1 MDKAGAGCNH
11 RWVKHAPLPAP
22 AVALLLTLATLAS
35 RVPVLGRSVLD
46 WDESLYFLMAQA
58 WLHGHLP
65 YTTIWDNKPVGIYVI
80 FAGFQLVFGGGV
92 VAMRLASVA
101 CVSLLAFAVFRI
113 TEVLAAERAAAWV
126 AGGALVLCA
135 LSNDGLSANTEL
147 FMACF
152 TALAVWA
159 VLAGRSG
166 WLVGVLLGCAF
177 MVKYVAVFEAPVVL
191 GLYLYRQRR
200 VGAAIPVIFGAAVPL
215 VAVVAL
221 YTAAGKLG
229 LWWDCSVASNFRRVN
244 VPMTA
249 GALDYALRTELWRW
263 GPLYLAGVAMIP
275 WALARRRGVFLAA
288 WLLAGLAGVVVA
300 KSFYDHY
307 VLQVL
312 PVLCVSLGVWFA
324 KLPRGVVLRA
334 GVVIAALAL
343 PAWAANVALHD
354 AMVPDVT
361 AQVGA
366 DLAGQHP
373 ASLYVFDSQPI
384 LYALAG
390 QTPPTRYVLPS
401 ELVGR
406 TLPGVAGVD
415 AGAEV
420 ARILAGTPQFIIRR
434 ETPSTDPA
442 VVNPAVYAQ
451 LEQALTAR
459 YRLWR
464 AYPGVEVYEIR

>member
-159 VLAGRSG
+159 VLA
-166 WLVGVLLGCAF
+166 
-177 MVKYVAVFEAPVVL
+177 
-191 GLYLYRQRR
+191 
-200 VGAAIPVIFGAAVPL
+200 
-215 VAVVAL
+215 
-221 YTAAGKLG
+221 
-229 LWWDCSVASNFRRVN
+229 
-244 VPMTA
+244 
-249 GALDYALRTELWRW
+249 
-263 GPLYLAGVAMIP
+263 
-275 WALARRRGVFLAA
+275 
-288 WLLAGLAGVVVA
+288 
-300 KSFYDHY
+300 
-307 VLQVL
+307 
-312 PVLCVSLGVWFA
+312 
-324 KLPRGVVLRA
+324 
-334 GVVIAALAL
+334 
-343 PAWAANVALHD
+343 
-354 AMVPDVT
+354 
-361 AQVGA
+361 
-366 DLAGQHP
+366 
-373 ASLYVFDSQPI
+373 
-384 LYALAG
+384 
-390 QTPPTRYVLPS
+390 
-401 ELVGR
+401 
-406 TLPGVAGVD
+406 
-415 AGAEV
+415 
-420 ARILAGTPQFIIRR
+420 
-434 ETPSTDPA
+434 
-442 VVNPAVYAQ
+442 
-451 LEQALTAR
+451 
-459 YRLWR
+459 
-464 AYPGVEVYEIR
+464 

>member
-1 MDKAGAGCNH
+1 MSLAQENEILAGKRDAVFPLADGVVSQRSLHRAITGAG
-11 RWVKHAPLPAP
+11 PA
-22 AVALLLTLATLAS
+22 A
-35 RVPVLGRSVLD
+35 
-46 WDESLYFLMAQA
+46 
-58 WLHGHLP
+58 
-65 YTTIWDNKPVGIYVI
+65 K
-80 FAGFQLVFGGGV
+80 
-92 VAMRLASVA
+92 
-101 CVSLLAFAVFRI
+101 
-113 TEVLAAERAAAWV
+113 
-126 AGGALVLCA
+126 
-135 LSNDGLSANTEL
+135 
-147 FMACF
+147 
-152 TALAVWA
+152 
-159 VLAGRSG
+159 
-166 WLVGVLLGCAF
+166 
-177 MVKYVAVFEAPVVL
+177 VAV
-191 GLYLYRQRR
+191 Q
-200 VGAAIPVIFGAAVPL
+200 
-215 VAVVAL
+215 AL
-221 YTAAGKLG
+221 
-229 LWWDCSVASNFRRVN
+229 
-244 VPMTA
+244 
-249 GALDYALRTELWRW
+249 
-263 GPLYLAGVAMIP
+263 I
-275 WALARRRGVFLAA
+275 LARRRGVFLAA

-307 VLQVL
+307 FLQVL